1 MATLR
6 YLWKDGEFSVG
17 IGLAA
22 LITAY
27 PNYVHIRYQQQNA
40 HGDSFS
46 GEQFQERVWLS
57 SDIVGNISSAL
68 ASIPIKEWR
77 AYGLSQLELVH
88 LFHNP
93 ASHAAP
99 VPHYCKFSFRCMNID
114 SIAAAIIR
122 SLLPSHLPQLLTM
135 LQQCDSDQY
144 DNAPSIN
151 KSSIY
156 KSSSCEPSIYEP
168 SIYEQPGDEYDEN
181 NQRAHKQ
188 DSHLQ
193 TQVERS
199 AIEMQ
204 IRQTDPTIFCDRVAK
219 PLMKSGK
226 VNIRKPFY
234 RARYRCQIIL
244 IYSQATN
251 VGA

>member
-1 MATLR
+1 
-6 YLWKDGEFSVG
+6 
-17 IGLAA
+17 
-22 LITAY
+22 
-27 PNYVHIRYQQQNA
+27 
-40 HGDSFS
+40 
-46 GEQFQERVWLS
+46 
-57 SDIVGNISSAL
+57 
-68 ASIPIKEWR
+68 
-77 AYGLSQLELVH
+77 
-88 LFHNP
+88 
-93 ASHAAP
+93 
-99 VPHYCKFSFRCMNID
+99 
-114 SIAAAIIR
+114 
-122 SLLPSHLPQLLTM
+122 M